1 MMKNKT
7 NKLIGIIAVVSLVFS
22 ITGCGS
28 STASNTKSEK
38 LAVTKE
44 NVQKVFSEQYN
55 LSSIDVDWGNVS
67 ATFTTKKD
75 VNRKEATKLIK
86 DIELKAQK
94 NFKVNDPSSIKLN
107 NIDNVLLGHSEKNK
121 VVIGYLPDI
130 SIGTQEYV
138 HKYSITTKF
147 NLLNPTSDV
156 KITADDAEDGN
167 LINKIKLKNPEVLTK
182 IGDQTLTYEVT
193 DSDGNTD
200 STDLKIE
207 ITK

>member
-121 VVIGYLPDI
+121 IVIGYLPDI

-167 LINKIKLKNPEVLTK
+167 LTSKIKLKNPEVLTK

>member
-94 NFKVNDPSSIKLN
+94 NFKVNDQSSIKLN

-121 VVIGYLPDI
+121 IVIGYLPDI

-167 LINKIKLKNPEVLTK
+167 LTSKIKLKNPEVLTK

>member
-121 VVIGYLPDI
+121 IVIGYLPDI

>member
-28 STASNTKSEK
+28 STASNTKNEK

-121 VVIGYLPDI
+121 IVIGYLPDI